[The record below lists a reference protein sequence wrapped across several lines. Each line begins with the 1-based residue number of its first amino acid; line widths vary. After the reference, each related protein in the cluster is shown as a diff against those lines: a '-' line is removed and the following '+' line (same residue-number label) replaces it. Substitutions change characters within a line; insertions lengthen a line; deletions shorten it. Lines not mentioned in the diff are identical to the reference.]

1 MKKMLTALV
10 LLTSTA
16 YGQKFKSEYLDT
28 SRVAVL
34 KNDSLFVFIK
44 HKEFLGLKQQ
54 GRQDTVILYNGKS
67 YSFKY
72 AVYDIGQFWV
82 RSYSTNQVIKNKYE
96 NY

>member
-1 MKKMLTALV
+1 MKKILIALL
-10 LLTSTA
+10 LLTTTA

-28 SRVAVL
+28 TRVAVL
-34 KNDSLFVFIK
+34 KNDSLFVFLK
-44 HKEFLGLKQQ
+44 HKEFLGFKQQ

-82 RSYSTNQVIKNKYE
+82 KSYSKEQVIRNKYA
-96 NY
+96 NQ